1 MDVIGR
7 VNRSLAEF
15 DKSLSCQSGMF
26 SNDVLIWLLRS
37 FDNDEI
43 PNFERFD
50 FKKNQDKILIF
61 KQKLFYYKFNL
72 LCDRIDW
79 YGTKGCKKKLLHSC
93 L

>member
-37 FDNDEI
+37 V
-43 PNFERFD
+43 
-50 FKKNQDKILIF
+50 DKDDILS
-61 KQKLFYYKFNL
+61 L
-72 LCDRIDW
+72 
-79 YGTKGCKKKLLHSC
+79 
-93 L
+93 

>member
-43 PNFERFD
+43 LSL
-50 FKKNQDKILIF
+50 LIGF
-61 KQKLFYYKFNL
+61 LFV
-72 LCDRIDW
+72 
-79 YGTKGCKKKLLHSC
+79 GTALLHI
-93 L
+93 